1 MKFPPWNRLG
11 DLLVLSI
18 TKPQWSSSF
27 ERQLQ
32 RLTPGGILITTDFM
46 PSPGITRE
54 FLCTITR
61 CIASRLFLAIREEGG
76 SMNPLASLLPPLPS
90 PAVTAWRGPTAV
102 ERSGELI
109 GAALSHLGF
118 NTNFAPLLDLATPLS
133 SKSLGTRAFGSLP
146 QHVGACGA
154 AFLRGLGCHR
164 VLACGKHF
172 PGWGS
177 IPPGNG
183 ELAQIAK
190 SMARLWHE
198 DLLPFRVNLPN
209 LPLVLLSNS
218 AYQAY
223 DCDYPCAASLSSAIV
238 GGLLR
243 TKLGY
248 RGLALA
254 YGLESLAAHS
264 GASLGDIAVRAINAG
279 CDILIAEK
287 EESFITIRQALAS
300 ALETGRLSTERL
312 ERSFERLRRAKK
324 GLGQP
329 AGRISPSAWD
339 HLARSFEQ
347 FGSRIGP
354 MDALVAARS

>member
-1 MKFPPWNRLG
+1 
-11 DLLVLSI
+11 
-18 TKPQWSSSF
+18 
-27 ERQLQ
+27 
-32 RLTPGGILITTDFM
+32 
-46 PSPGITRE
+46 
-54 FLCTITR
+54 
-61 CIASRLFLAIREEGG
+61 
-76 SMNPLASLLPPLPS
+76 MNPLASLLPPLPS
-90 PAVTAWRGPTAV
+90 PAATARRGAAAV
-102 ERSGELI
+102 EQSGELI

-118 NTNFAPLLDLATPLS
+118 NTNFAPLLDLDTPLS
-133 SKSLGTRAFGSLP
+133 NKSLGTRAFGSLP
-146 QHVGACGA
+146 QHVGDCGA

-177 IPPGNG
+177 VPLANG
-183 ELAQIAK
+183 DLAQRAK

-198 DLLPFRVNLPN
+198 DLLPFRVNLPS

-223 DCDYPCAASLSSAIV
+223 DCDYPCAASLSSAVV

-254 YGLESLAAHS
+254 YELESVAAHS
-264 GASLGDIAVRAINAG
+264 AASLSDISVRAINAG

-300 ALETGRLSTERL
+300 ALETGKLSTERL
-312 ERSFERLRRAKK
+312 ERSFKRLKRAKK

-329 AGRISPSAWD
+329 AGRFSPSAWD

-347 FGSRIGP
+347 FGSLIGP
-354 MDALVAARS
+354 VVASLAARS